1 MNRHAALVAVCASG
15 IHDTGAFEHAG
26 QDTAAAVSTSF
37 NLYGNSVEP
46 FDDSKQSALKTAVA
60 QSAGHGVT
68 ADNVQI
74 SVDATYADQSKVLP
88 GQFVRLHMSLNVCAR
103 AGDATGCQSTA

>member
-1 MNRHAALVAVCASG
+1 MCIWHQDADHRTPGS
-15 IHDTGAFEHAG
+15 AG
-26 QDTAAAVSTSF
+26 QDGEATVTTTF

-60 QSAGHGVT
+60 QSAGHGVK

-74 SVDATYADQSKVLP
+74 SVDATYADQQKVSVD
-88 GQFVRLHMSLNVCAR
+88 QC
-103 AGDATGCQSTA
+103 